1 MDRNEVVPASLGV
14 GEITSFE
21 VLSELF
27 HVDLPPHTEKGDRL
41 EGHAGMSRSKMVWL
55 PSAVRVAS
63 RVSSNGGTP

>member
-1 MDRNEVVPASLGV
+1 MGRNEVVPASLGV

-41 EGHAGMSRSKMVWL
+41 EGQAPHVKAKMVWL

-63 RVSSNGGTP
+63 RVSSNGDTP